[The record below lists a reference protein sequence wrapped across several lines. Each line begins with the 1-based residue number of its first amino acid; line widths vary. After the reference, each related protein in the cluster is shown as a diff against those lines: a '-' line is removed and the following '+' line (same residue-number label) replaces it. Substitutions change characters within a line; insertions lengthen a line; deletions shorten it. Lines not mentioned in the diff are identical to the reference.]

1 MTDVSP
7 AYTDAKRGFL
17 FWRDCGLME
26 DNAAKILQ
34 KKKGMARSNTE
45 RMGRT
50 HGGLAGQLDVLK
62 KI

>member
-1 MTDVSP
+1 
-7 AYTDAKRGFL
+7 
-17 FWRDCGLME
+17 ME
-26 DNAAKILQ
+26 DDAAKILHK

-62 KI
+62 KYNQHV